1 VPVRDE
7 EAGKIAAATQAARKT
22 AGTAMMREMGGKRG
36 EGPKADSMS
45 APKLFTIG
53 YQTLTPDELVKRL
66 KTAGIERVVDVRELP
81 LSRRRGFSK
90 SPLAATLEKAG
101 IEYQHARE
109 LGNPKPTRD
118 RYKSGDIEG
127 GACEYRVHLHNGSY
141 PALIELSESLADVKT
156 CLLCVEASHSECHRA
171 VIAGAVAERLAAVSV
186 VHL

>member
-1 VPVRDE
+1 MMPE
-7 EAGKIAAATQAARKT
+7 MAGIR
-22 AGTAMMREMGGKRG
+22 AG
-36 EGPKADSMS
+36 GPKADDMW

-53 YQTLTPDELVKRL
+53 YQALTPPELVKRL
-66 KTAGIERVVDVRELP
+66 KNAGVERVVDVRELP

-90 SPLAATLEKAG
+90 SPLAATLEAAG
-101 IEYQHARE
+101 IEYEHVRE

-127 GACEYRVHLHNGSY
+127 GAREYRAHLHNGSY
-141 PALIELSESLADVKT
+141 PALIELAESLADVKT
-156 CLLCVEASHSECHRA
+156 CLLCLEASHNDCHRA